1 MSKPQKG
8 RSAGRIQVPDEMWHK
23 ISWCHDNNIGVSIM
37 PDWNSARDWIIEIR
51 INDSRH
57 KDPNRYKSEDALAKM
72 YEYYE
77 YYYNKYN
84 D

>member
-1 MSKPQKG
+1 
-8 RSAGRIQVPDEMWHK
+8 
-23 ISWCHDNNIGVSIM
+23 M

-57 KDPNRYKSEDALAKM
+57 KDPNRYKSDDALAKM
-72 YEYYE
+72 YDYYE